1 MPHIYNCDK
10 MMRKVTEPSFPT
22 LLSDLKAACDVT
34 TDINK
39 NYPTIANV
47 NDIAMG
53 VDIVPENLRKVF
65 VKKINRSIELH
76 ELSLIHI

>member
-39 NYPTIANV
+39 NYPT
-47 NDIAMG
+47 MG
-53 VDIVPENLRKVF
+53 EFKQTAE
-65 VKKINRSIELH
+65 K
-76 ELSLIHI
+76 